1 MSAKLP
7 LAAVVL
13 VVLLGAALRLA
24 ALDAMEFKG
33 DERESLLLAQQFIA
47 ERPWATDH
55 AFPVYG
61 LISSNGVG
69 NAPLFTWIVAGFW
82 AIAPSPVGVTR
93 IIALL
98 NVLTFFPLWCWARR
112 RMSDWRAV
120 MTVAVVAFSPFYV
133 LYSRKIWAPD
143 LMLASLLTVL
153 WAIEWWRDGRPWR
166 ALALVLVA
174 TLVVGQL
181 HQSGPIALLLL
192 PIAAGVQ
199 WLVDRRSGH
208 DYRWPRPTAGEIVAL
223 VFLVAINLFF
233 WLPYLNYFFSLPAET
248 FARRKL
254 VEDWTPELLRK
265 AALQVVPTDI
275 FYFFD
280 PHRYAFLDGVWR
292 SRSYAWAV
300 NTGWVL
306 LAYGAWRWIRRPHTL
321 PVVGVWWLMIV
332 AVFAAARIL
341 TQPYYVLI
349 LAPLTAVLPAGGF
362 DPPRPNRFID
372 SALATVRL
380 AHALSLL
387 VLSATLLA
395 WLAGRQGAAGEYG
408 VAYATREVQARQLA
422 AGLPS
427 PEARNPELACG
438 DMPIE
443 VQWLAQWR
451 AKGRSADARL
461 QMCDGWVLERGE
473 LVYRWQLRP
482 ASN

>member
-1 MSAKLP
+1 M
-7 LAAVVL
+7 
-13 VVLLGAALRLA
+13 
-24 ALDAMEFKG
+24 
-33 DERESLLLAQQFIA
+33 
-47 ERPWATDH
+47 
-55 AFPVYG
+55 
-61 LISSNGVG
+61 
-69 NAPLFTWIVAGFW
+69 LFR
-82 AIAPSPVGVTR
+82 S
-93 IIALL
+93 
-98 NVLTFFPLWCWARR
+98 
-112 RMSDWRAV
+112 
-120 MTVAVVAFSPFYV
+120 
-133 LYSRKIWAPD
+133 
-143 LMLASLLTVL
+143 
-153 WAIEWWRDGRPWR
+153 
-166 ALALVLVA
+166 
-174 TLVVGQL
+174 

-233 WLPYLNYFFSLPAET
+233 WLPYLHYFFSLPVET
-248 FARRKL
+248 FARRKV

-300 NTGWVL
+300 NTGCVL

-362 DPPRPNRFID
+362 DPPRLKRFID

-380 AHALSLL
+380 AHTMSLL
-387 VLSATLLA
+387 ALSATLLA

-427 PEARNPELACG
+427 PEARNP
-438 DMPIE
+438 D
-443 VQWLAQWR
+443 R
-451 AKGRSADARL
+451 KSTRL
-461 QMCDGWVLERGE
+461 N
-473 LVYRWQLRP
+473 
-482 ASN
+482 SSH